1 MTTEAVSL
9 TRPLTERVPID
20 TLRPGDSPRLGGL
33 NEEHVRI
40 LAQTEEPLPPI
51 LVHRPTMT
59 VVDGL
64 HRLRACRL
72 RGDRFIEARLLDGRP
87 EAVFLAAVKANVAHG
102 MPLTLIERKAA
113 AERIL
118 RTHAH
123 WADRL
128 IAASTGLSAAT
139 VGALRERVPEQREE
153 PATRI
158 GRDGKARP
166 LDPAEKRRH
175 ASEVIRARPGASLR
189 EIAQA
194 AGISPATAHDV
205 RKRLE
210 KGQDPVPDG
219 QRAETEA
226 KKRNG
231 AAVPGTVPLQPRI
244 IMDKL
249 RQDPALRFSDS
260 GRELLRWLSTQV
272 SGAERCGEIA
282 DCVPPHAMTMVAELV
297 RSSADC
303 LNSLAAELERRAE

>member
-9 TRPLTERVPID
+9 TQPLTELIPID
-20 TLRPGDSPRLGGL
+20 TLRPGDSPRLEGL
-33 NEEHVRI
+33 DEEHVRT
-40 LAQTEEPLPPI
+40 LAQIEGPLPPI

-59 VVDGL
+59 VIDGL
-64 HRLRACRL
+64 HRLEACRL
-72 RGDRFIEARLLDGRP
+72 RGDRRIEARFLDGRP
-87 EAVFLAAVKANVAHG
+87 EAVFVAAVKANIAHG

-128 IAASTGLSAAT
+128 IAASTGLSTAT
-139 VGALRERVPEQREE
+139 VGALRERVPERQ

-166 LDPAEKRRH
+166 LDPAERRRH
-175 ASEVIRARPGASLR
+175 AGEVIRARPGASLR

-210 KGQDPVPDG
+210 KGEDPVPAG
-219 QRAETEA
+219 QRAEREE

-231 AAVPGTVPLQPRI
+231 VAAPRTVPLQPHI
-244 IMDKL
+244 LITKL

-260 GRELLRWLSTQV
+260 GRELLRWLGSLV
-272 SGAERCGEIA
+272 AGAERCTEIA
-282 DCVPPHAMTMVAELV
+282 DRVPPHAAMMVAEVV
-297 RSSADC
+297 RSSAAC
-303 LNSLAAELERRAE
+303 LNSLAAELERRSA